1 MEDKRNI
8 QIAENKFPLIEGTE
22 QQIFLRTTYINY
34 LNFSEGLA
42 AQFFTRRD
50 IEVQCNI
57 LRNNFSL
64 TDEDINSWRPRASC
78 YQMTP
83 ESFAFFLHTAIYS
96 AVENYVV
103 AKRLTADRRNMLAT
117 SIAEHVTS
125 MDLKQQKIEKEI
137 QKAKKRYSERSP
149 KKEKSKTGI
158 KHRSKKDK
166 KKKKKAQHHDSDS
179 DFTYQYGSDSDDLL
193 DQTINELIEKATDKM
208 ISIDQPIV
216 DPMKMIKSGI
226 NLDNS
231 PNVDQ
236 SSKMEIVTDTPVMK
250 QIENTPLLQTVP
262 QSQNIITDSTKSS
275 NKKKKLNK
283 HLVQQAITGHIP
295 TNEDTLRVRDILVY
309 DILVSWTPEEILKQ
323 LTLWEKTI
331 SMQMK

>member
-1 MEDKRNI
+1 MINNLKISKSVFCFPKLLVNMMFAFHAFFSKNFKNI
-8 QIAENKFPLIEGTE
+8 TIPH
-22 QQIFLRTTYINY
+22 
-34 LNFSEGLA
+34 EGLA

-50 IEVQCNI
+50 IEVQRNI
-57 LRNNFSL
+57 LQNNFGL
-64 TDEDINSWRPRASC
+64 TDEDINSWGPRAFC

-83 ESFAFFLHTAIYS
+83 E
-96 AVENYVV
+96 N
-103 AKRLTADRRNMLAT
+103 
-117 SIAEHVTS
+117 
-125 MDLKQQKIEKEI
+125 
-137 QKAKKRYSERSP
+137 
-149 KKEKSKTGI
+149 
-158 KHRSKKDK
+158 
-166 KKKKKAQHHDSDS
+166 
-179 DFTYQYGSDSDDLL
+179 
-193 DQTINELIEKATDKM
+193 QTINELIEKATDKM